1 MSYETRDV
9 FQAWLRHGRALALAL
24 TAAVVAAC
32 SGQGDG
38 SVGVGT
44 GQDPDPVA
52 PDFPIAYTKG
62 PLNDADD
69 ELQVNTDLRDILR
82 FAVGTDLYVRDRA
95 SPTAP
100 ERNVSMRFTEGTG
113 DVSGVEISSDGRK
126 VLFAMRGP
134 VDEGLALDDPLQPKW
149 NIWEYELATDRLR
162 RLIVSD
168 LTAQQGHD
176 LSPHYLPDGRIIFAS
191 TRQQTAKAILIND
204 GKPQYD
210 ARDEDR
216 EEPAFVLHV
225 MRDDGRDEFKQVSF
239 NQSSDYEPTVLDN
252 GKVLFSRWDHAGSV
266 NGIHLYQMN
275 PDGTELELLYGAES
289 HLTGTNNGTVQFVS
303 AREMLDGR
311 IMAILRPFDHPELG
325 GAITIIDAKTYVEN
339 TQPVASSP
347 GMPGPAQTAATPN
360 QVRTDLEPSPGGRF
374 SSAFPLWDGTGRVLT
389 TWSICRLEEPDPA
402 NPTDP
407 TAVIYRPCTPERLA
421 ATNPAP
427 VVAPP
432 LYGVWMYDPQ
442 TQTQQPIVIGQEGVI
457 ISDIVAAQPRR
468 NPLFIPDKLPGV
480 DFDADLAAEEVG
492 IINIRSV
499 YDLDGMASL
508 DGTTTVDIA
517 AIANPVVTPPANR
530 PARFLRIEKAVAI
543 PDEDTVDLDD
553 TAFGPSIQQ
562 GMREVIGYAPIEPD
576 GSVRVKVPANVALA
590 VSVLDGNSRRIRARH
605 QNWIQVVPGQELT
618 CNGCHRPTSG
628 LSHGRST
635 AFNAVYAG
643 APSTGMAFPGS
654 VATFSPDA
662 GETMAETRTRVSC
675 QTDCAALEPS
685 VDVLYTDVWTD
696 PAVATPAAPVS
707 YLYSNLKTLAPTS
720 INCIQKWTARCRTI
734 INYETHIH
742 PLWKTPRLVLDAMGN
757 QIGNNTCAQ
766 SGCHAPVNAMNAAMV
781 PAGQLDLSDGISPD
795 EADQFN
801 AYRELLFTD
810 DRQILV
816 GGAIVDEQR
825 QNGVDAMG
833 NPILET
839 IPVDPPMTSAGARQS
854 TGFFSCFD
862 VGGTG
867 CPSRSHVGYMSVDEL
882 RLVAEWLDIGAQYYN
897 NPFDVPVM

>member
-1 MSYETRDV
+1 MSYEIRTV
-9 FQAWLRHGRALALAL
+9 LQPWWRHGRLLALAL
-24 TAAVVAAC
+24 TAAAIAAC
-32 SGQGDG
+32 SGDGDG

-62 PLNDADD
+62 PLNDGDD

-100 ERNVSMRFTEGTG
+100 ERNVTERFTEGTG
-113 DVSGVEISSDGRK
+113 DVSGVEISSDGTK

-134 VDEGLALDDPLQPKW
+134 VDEGLALDDEDQPKW
-149 NIWEYELATDRLR
+149 NIWEYEIATDRLR
-162 RLIVSD
+162 RLVVSD

-176 LSPHYLPDGRIIFAS
+176 LSPHYLPDGRIIFVS

-252 GKVLFSRWDHAGSV
+252 GKVLFSRWDHAGNV

-289 HLTGTNNGTVQFVS
+289 HLTGTNNAAVQFVG
-303 AREMLDGR
+303 AREMFDGR
-311 IMAILRPFDHPELG
+311 IMTIVRPFDHPELG
-325 GAITIIDAKTYVEN
+325 GAITIIDTQTYVEN
-339 TQPVASSP
+339 TQPVASSA

-360 QVRTDLEPSPGGRF
+360 QVRTDLEPSAGGRF

-402 NPTDP
+402 NPP
-407 TAVIYRPCTPERLA
+407 NGVLYVPCTPERLA
-421 ATNPAP
+421 ATNPEP

-432 LYGVWMYDPQ
+432 LYGVWMYDPT
-442 TQTQQPIVIGQEGVI
+442 TQTQLPIVIGQEGVL
-457 ISDIVAAQPRR
+457 ISEVVAAQPRR
-468 NPLFIPDKLPGV
+468 TPTSIPDGVPGL
-480 DFDADLAAEEVG
+480 DFDPELAAEEAG

-499 YDLDGMASL
+499 YDLDGTAS
-508 DGTTTVDIA
+508 VNIA
-517 AIANPVVTPPANR
+517 AVANPVLTPPANR
-530 PARFLRIEKAVAI
+530 PSRFLRIEKAVAI
-543 PDEDTVDLDD
+543 PDEDTVDLDN
-553 TAFGPSIQQ
+553 TAFGPNIQQ
-562 GMREVIGYAPIEPD
+562 GMREVIGYVPIEPD

-590 VSVLDGNSRRIRARH
+590 LSVLDANGRRTSARH
-605 QNWIQVVPGQELT
+605 QNWLQVAPGQELS
-618 CNGCHRPTSG
+618 CNGCHAPSTTI
-628 LSHGRST
+628 SHGRST
-635 AFNAVYAG
+635 AFNAAYAG
-643 APSTGMAFPGS
+643 ASSTGIAFPGT
-654 VATFSPDA
+654 VGTFSPDI

-696 PAVATPAAPVS
+696 SLVATPAAPIE
-707 YLYSNLKTLAPTS
+707 YLYSNLTTSAPAS
-720 INCIQKWTARCRTI
+720 INCIGDWTPRCRVI

-742 PLWKTPRLVLDAMGN
+742 PLWNAPRLVLDGMGN
-757 QIGNNTCAQ
+757 QIADNTCAR
-766 SGCHAPVNAMNAAMV
+766 SGCHAPVNAATAAMV
-781 PAGQLDLSDGISPD
+781 PAGQLDLTNGVSAD

-801 AYRELLFTD
+801 SYRELLFAD
-810 DRQILV
+810 EELILNNGALQPRQVQV
-816 GGAIVDEQR
+816 GVDE
-825 QNGVDAMG
+825 MG
-833 NPILET
+833 NPILENVST
-839 IPVDPPMTSAGARQS
+839 GPYMSSAGANFGQS
-854 TGFFSCFD
+854 RRFFDCFEGENG
-862 VGGTG
+862 VCATT
-867 CPSRSHVGYMSVDEL
+867 PHTTFLSLDEM

>member
-1 MSYETRDV
+1 MSYDTRNV
-9 FQAWLRHGRALALAL
+9 WQAWLRRAAALMF
-24 TAAVVAAC
+24 AAATLAAC
-32 SGQGDG
+32 SGEGDG
-38 SVGVGT
+38 SVGIGT

-62 PLNDADD
+62 PLNDEDD
-69 ELQVNTDLRDILR
+69 QLQVNTDLRDVLR
-82 FAVGTDLYVRDRA
+82 FAVGTDLYIRDRA

-100 ERNVSMRFTEGTG
+100 ERNVTRRFTEGTG

-149 NIWEYELATDRLR
+149 NIWEYELATDKLR

-176 LSPHYLPDGRIIFAS
+176 LSPHYLPDGRIIFVS

-204 GKPQYD
+204 NKPQYD

-216 EEPAFVLHV
+216 QQPAFVLHV
-225 MRDDGRDEFKQVSF
+225 MRDDGRDTFQQVSF

-252 GKVLFSRWDHAGSV
+252 GKVMFSRWDHAGNV

-289 HLTGTNNGTVQFVS
+289 HLTGTNNGNVQFIS
-303 AREMLDGR
+303 AREMVDGR

-339 TQPVASSP
+339 TQPIASAA

-360 QVRTDLEPSPGGRF
+360 QVRTDLVPSPGGRF

-407 TAVIYRPCTPERLA
+407 TAVIYVPCTPERLA

-432 LYGVWMYDPQ
+432 LYGVWMYEPA
-442 TQTQQPIVIGQEGVI
+442 TQTQQPIVIGQEGVV

-468 NPLFIPDKLPGV
+468 TPMSIPDKLPGV
-480 DFDADLAAEEVG
+480 DFDVDLAAEEAG

-499 YDLDGMASL
+499 YDHEGTASVNNVP
-508 DGTTTVDIA
+508 VDISR
-517 AIANPVVTPPANR
+517 IANPVLTAPGNR

-543 PDEDTVDLDD
+543 PDEDTVDLDN
-553 TAFGPSIQQ
+553 TAFGPNIQQ
-562 GMREVIGYAPIEPD
+562 GMREIIGYAPIEPD

-590 VSVLDGNSRRIRARH
+590 LSVLDVNGRRTSARH

-618 CNGCHRPTSG
+618 CNGCHAAG
-628 LSHGRST
+628 NLSHGRSA
-635 AFNAVYAG
+635 AFNAAYAG
-643 APSTGMAFPGS
+643 APSTGIAFPGS
-654 VATFSPDA
+654 VSTFSPDA

-675 QTDCAALEPS
+675 QTDCAALVPS

-696 PAVATPAAPVS
+696 PAVAPPAAPIS
-707 YLYSNLKTLAPTS
+707 YLYSNLTTLAPTS
-720 INCIQKWTARCRTI
+720 INCIQKWTPRCRTI
-734 INYETHIH
+734 INYEMHIH
-742 PLWKTPRLVLDAMGN
+742 PLWNKQRLVLDAMGN

-781 PAGQLDLSDGISPD
+781 PAGQLDLSDGVSPD

-810 DRQILV
+810 EQQILV

-839 IPVDPPMTSAGARQS
+839 IPVTPSMNSASARQS
-854 TGFFSCFD
+854 RFFSCFD

-867 CPSRSHVGYMSVDEL
+867 CRARSHVGYMSPDEL

>member
-1 MSYETRDV
+1 MSHEARNV
-9 FQAWLRHGRALALAL
+9 SQACLPRGRAVALALL
-24 TAAVVAAC
+24 AVLVAAC
-32 SGQGDG
+32 SGDGDG
-38 SVGVGT
+38 SVGIGT

-62 PLNDADD
+62 PLFDEDM
-69 ELQVNTDLRDILR
+69 ELQANSDLRDILR
-82 FAVGTDLYVRDRA
+82 FAVGTDLYLRDRA

-100 ERNVSMRFTEGTG
+100 ERNITARFTEGTG
-113 DVSGVEISSDGRK
+113 DVMGVEISTDGRK

-134 VDEGLALDDPLQPKW
+134 VDEDLDLDDEDQPKW
-149 NIWEYELATDRLR
+149 NIWEYVIATDTLR

-176 LSPHYLPDGRIIFAS
+176 ISPHYLPDGRVIFVS

-216 EEPAFVLHV
+216 QEPAFVLHV

-252 GKVLFSRWDHAGSV
+252 GKVLFSRWDHAGNV

-303 AREMLDGR
+303 AREMADGR
-311 IMAILRPFDHPELG
+311 IMTILRPFDHPELG
-325 GAITIIDAKTYVEN
+325 GAITIIDTQTYVEN
-339 TQPVASSP
+339 SQPVVSSL
-347 GMPGPAQTAATPN
+347 GMAGPAQTAATPN
-360 QVRTDLEPSPGGRF
+360 QVRTDLQPSTGGRF

-389 TWSICRLEEPDPA
+389 TWAICRLEEPDPA

-407 TAVIYRPCTPERLA
+407 NAVIFVPCTPERLA
-421 ATNPAP
+421 AMTPAP

-432 LYGVWMYDPQ
+432 LYGVWMYDPI
-442 TQTQQPIVIGQEGVI
+442 TQTQQPIVIGTEGVLI
-457 ISDIVAAQPRR
+457 ADIVAAQPRR
-468 NPLFIPDKLPGV
+468 NPRSIPDKLPGV
-480 DFDADLAAEEVG
+480 DFDAELAAEGAG

-499 YDLDGMASL
+499 YDLDGVAS
-508 DGTTTVDIA
+508 VAIA
-517 AIANPVVTPPANR
+517 AIADPVQTPPANR
-530 PARFLRIEKAVAI
+530 PARFLRIEKPVAI
-543 PDEDTVDLDD
+543 PDEDTVDLDN
-553 TAFGPSIQQ
+553 TAFGPNIQQ

-590 VSVLDGNSRRIRARH
+590 LSVLDVNGRRTSARH
-605 QNWIQVVPGQELT
+605 QNWLQVVPGQELT
-618 CNGCHRPTSG
+618 CNGCHVPASN

-635 AFNAVYAG
+635 SFNAAYAG
-643 APSTGMAFPGS
+643 APSTGISFPNTVGS
-654 VATFSPDA
+654 FSPDA

-696 PAVATPAAPVS
+696 SAVATPAAPIS
-707 YLYSNLKTLAPTS
+707 YLYSELLTTAPTNV
-720 INCIQKWTARCRTI
+720 NCIQTWTPACRVI

-742 PLWKTPRLVLDAMGN
+742 PLWSATREVIDPNDNVTVLAD
-757 QIGNNTCAQ
+757 NTCAQ

-781 PAGQLDLSDGISPD
+781 PAGQLDLTNGVSPD
-795 EADQFN
+795 VADQFN
-801 AYRELLFTD
+801 SYRELLFAD
-810 DRQILV
+810 NRQILNN
-816 GGAIVDEQR
+816 GALQDEQV
-825 QNGVDAMG
+825 QVGVDAMG
-833 NPILET
+833 NPILA
-839 IPVDPPMTSAGARQS
+839 PVSIGASMTSAGARQS
-854 TGFFSCFD
+854 RFFACFD
-862 VGGTG
+862 VGGNG
-867 CPSRSHVGYMSVDEL
+867 CPSRSHVGYLSLDEL
-882 RLVAEWLDIGAQYYN
+882 RLIAEWLDIGAQYYN

>member
-1 MSYETRDV
+1 MSYETRNV
-9 FQAWLRHGRALALAL
+9 LQACLRHGRTLALAL
-24 TAAVVAAC
+24 TAAAIAAC
-32 SGQGDG
+32 SGDGDG
-38 SVGVGT
+38 SVGIGT

-69 ELQVNTDLRDILR
+69 ELQVNADLRDILR

-100 ERNVSMRFTEGTG
+100 ERNVTERFTEGTG

-134 VDEGLALDDPLQPKW
+134 VDEGLALDDEDQPKW
-149 NIWEYELATDRLR
+149 NIWEYEIATDTLR
-162 RLIVSD
+162 RLIAND

-176 LSPHYLPDGRIIFAS
+176 LSPHYLPDGRIIFVS

-216 EEPAFVLHV
+216 DEPAFVLHV
-225 MRDDGRDEFKQVSF
+225 MRDDGRDDFKQVSF

-289 HLTGTNNGTVQFVS
+289 HLTGTNDGNVQFVS

-325 GAITIIDAKTYVEN
+325 GAITIIDTRTYVEN

-347 GMPGPAQTAATPN
+347 GMQGPAQTAATPT
-360 QVRTDLEPSPGGRF
+360 QVRTDLVPSPGGRF

-407 TAVIYRPCTPERLA
+407 EAVIYRPCTPERLA

-432 LYGVWMYDPQ
+432 LYGVWMYDPT
-442 TQTQQPIVIGQEGVI
+442 TQTQQPIVIGEEGVI

-468 NPLFIPDKLPGV
+468 TPTSIPDKLPGV
-480 DFDADLAAEEVG
+480 DFDAELAAEEAG

-499 YDLDGMASL
+499 YDLDGVAS
-508 DGTTTVDIA
+508 VNIA
-517 AIANPVVTPPANR
+517 ALANPVITAPANR

-543 PDEDTVDLDD
+543 PDEDTVDLEN
-553 TAFGPSIQQ
+553 TAFGPAIQQ

-576 GSVRVKVPANVALA
+576 GSVRIKVPANVALA
-590 VSVLDGNSRRIRARH
+590 LSVLDGNARRISARH

-618 CNGCHRPTSG
+618 CNGCHAPSSTV
-628 LSHGRST
+628 SHGRST
-635 AFNAVYAG
+635 AFDAAYAG
-643 APSTGMAFPGS
+643 APSTGIAFPGS
-654 VATFSPDA
+654 VSTFSPDA

-696 PAVATPAAPVS
+696 PAVATPAAPIS
-707 YLYSNLKTLAPTS
+707 YLYSNLSTTAPVNV
-720 INCIQKWTARCRTI
+720 NCIGDWTPRCRII

-742 PLWKTPRLVLDAMGN
+742 PLWNAPRPVLDGMGN

-766 SGCHAPVNAMNAAMV
+766 SGCHAPVNAMNATMV
-781 PAGQLDLSDGISPD
+781 PAGQLDLTDGVSPD

-801 AYRELLFTD
+801 SYRELLFVD
-810 DRQILV
+810 GNQILV
-816 GGAIVDEQR
+816 GGALVDEQMV
-825 QNGVDAMG
+825 VDTDEMG

-839 IPVDPPMTSAGARQS
+839 VTTGPYMNAAGANFGADSRR
-854 TGFFSCFD
+854 FFDCFEGENG
-862 VGGTG
+862 VCAT
-867 CPSRSHVGYMSVDEL
+867 PPHTTFLSPDEL
-882 RLVAEWLDIGAQYYN
+882 RLVAEWLDLGAQYYN

>member
-1 MSYETRDV
+1 MSNETRNV
-9 FQAWLRHGRALALAL
+9 FHAWLRQSRALALVFA
-24 TAAVVAAC
+24 TAALAAC
-32 SGQGDG
+32 TGNGDG

-62 PLNDADD
+62 PLLDEDE

-82 FAVGTDLYVRDRA
+82 FAVGTDLYVRNRA

-100 ERNVSMRFTEGTG
+100 ERNVTQRFTEGTG
-113 DVSGVEISSDGRK
+113 DVSGVEISSDGKK

-134 VDEGLALDDPLQPKW
+134 VDEGLALDDPDQPKW
-149 NIWEYELATDRLR
+149 NIWEYELATDKLR

-176 LSPHYLPDGRIIFAS
+176 LSPHYLADGRVIFVS

-204 GKPQYD
+204 NKPQYD

-216 EEPAFVLHV
+216 DEPAFVLHV
-225 MRDDGRDEFKQVSF
+225 MRDDGRDNFKQVSF
-239 NQSSDYEPTVLDN
+239 NQSSDYEPTLLDN

-289 HLTGTNNGTVQFVS
+289 HLTGTNNGSVQFIS
-303 AREMLDGR
+303 AREMSDGR

-325 GAITIIDAKTYVEN
+325 GAITIIDTKTYVEN
-339 TQPVASSP
+339 TQPVASSA

-360 QVRTDLEPSPGGRF
+360 QVRTDLVPSPGGRF
-374 SSAFPLWDGTGRVLT
+374 NSAFPLWDGTGRVLT

-407 TAVIYRPCTPERLA
+407 TAVIYVPCTPERLA

-432 LYGVWMYDPQ
+432 LYGVWMYDPV
-442 TQTQQPIVIGQEGVI
+442 TQTQQPIVIGQEGVV

-468 NPLFIPDKLPGV
+468 LPASIPDKIPGL
-480 DFDADLAAEEVG
+480 DFNADLAAEEAG
-492 IINIRSV
+492 IISIRSV
-499 YDLDGMASL
+499 YDLDGVAS
-508 DGTTTVDIA
+508 VNIA
-517 AIANPVVTPPANR
+517 AVANPVITPPANR

-543 PDEDTVDLDD
+543 PDEDTVDLEN
-553 TAFGPSIQQ
+553 TAFGPNIQQ

-590 VSVLDGNSRRIRARH
+590 LSVLDANGRRTSARH
-605 QNWIQVVPGQELT
+605 QNWIQVVPGQVLT
-618 CNGCHRPTSG
+618 CNGCHVPSSN
-628 LSHGRST
+628 LSHGRSGT
-635 AFNAVYAG
+635 FNAAYAG
-643 APSTGMAFPGS
+643 AASTGVAFPGS
-654 VATFSPDA
+654 VAAFSPNA
-662 GETMAETRTRVSC
+662 GDTMAETRMRALCGSTTTC
-675 QTDCAALEPS
+675 PALEPS
-685 VDVLYTDVWTD
+685 VNVVYDDVWTN
-696 PAVATPAAPVS
+696 PAVATPAASFTYS
-707 YLYSNLKTLAPTS
+707 YTNLTTTAPTNV
-720 INCIQKWTARCRTI
+720 NCIADWTPRCRTI

-742 PLWKTPRLVLDAMGN
+742 PLWKTPRLVLDAMGT
-757 QIGNNTCAQ
+757 QIGNNSCSQ
-766 SGCHAPVNAMNAAMV
+766 GGCHAPVNAMNAAMV
-781 PAGQLDLSDGISPD
+781 PAGQLDLSDGASPD

-801 AYRELLFTD
+801 AYRELLFAD

-816 GGAIVDEQR
+816 GGAIVDEQI
-825 QNGVDAMG
+825 QIGIDAMG
-833 NPILET
+833 NPILST
-839 IPVDPPMTSAGARQS
+839 VSIPSSMSAAGARQS
-854 TGFFSCFD
+854 RFFSCFD

-867 CPSRSHVGYMSVDEL
+867 CPTRSHVGYMSTAEL

>member
-1 MSYETRDV
+1 MSYETRSV
-9 FQAWLRHGRALALAL
+9 LESCCRHGRTLVLALAAL
-24 TAAVVAAC
+24 AIAAC
-32 SGQGDG
+32 SGDGDG
-38 SVGVGT
+38 SVGIGT

-62 PLNDADD
+62 PLNDEDQD
-69 ELQVNTDLRDILR
+69 LQVNTDLRDVLR

-100 ERNVSMRFTEGTG
+100 ERNVTERFTEGTG
-113 DVSGVEISSDGRK
+113 DVQGVEISSDGTK

-134 VDEGLALDDPLQPKW
+134 VDEGLALDDPDQPKW
-149 NIWEYELATDRLR
+149 NIWEYEIATDRLR

-176 LSPHYLPDGRIIFAS
+176 LSPHYLPDGRIIFVS

-216 EEPAFVLHV
+216 QEPAFVLHV
-225 MRDDGRDEFKQVSF
+225 MRDDGRDEFRQVSF
-239 NQSSDYEPTVLDN
+239 NQSSDFEPTVLDN
-252 GKVLFSRWDHAGSV
+252 GKVLFSRWDHAGNV

-289 HLTGTNNGTVQFVS
+289 HLTGTNNGAVQFVS

-311 IMAILRPFDHPELG
+311 IMAIVRPFDHPELG
-325 GAITIIDAKTYVEN
+325 GAITIIDTLTYVEN

-347 GMPGPAQTAATPN
+347 GMPGPAQTAATPT
-360 QVRTDLEPSPGGRF
+360 QVRTDLQPSPGGRF

-389 TWSICRLEEPDPA
+389 AWSICRLEEPDPA
-402 NPTDP
+402 NPP
-407 TAVIYRPCTPERLA
+407 NGVLYVPCTPERLA

-432 LYGVWMYDPQ
+432 LYGVWMYDPV
-442 TQTQQPIVIGQEGVI
+442 TQTQQPIVIGEEGVV
-457 ISDIVAAQPRR
+457 ISEVVAAQPRR
-468 NPLFIPDKLPGV
+468 TPTSIPDRLPGV
-480 DFDADLAAEEVG
+480 DFDAELATEEVG

-499 YDLDGMASL
+499 YDLDGVAS
-508 DGTTTVDIA
+508 VDIA
-517 AIANPVVTPPANR
+517 AVANPVQTPPANR

-543 PDEDTVDLDD
+543 PDEDTVDLDN
-553 TAFGPSIQQ
+553 TAFGPNIQQ

-590 VSVLDGNSRRIRARH
+590 LSVLDGNARRTSARH
-605 QNWIQVVPGQELT
+605 QNWIQVMPGQELT
-618 CNGCHRPTSG
+618 CNGCHVPASN
-628 LSHGRST
+628 LSHGRSDS
-635 AFNAVYAG
+635 FNAAYAG
-643 APSTGMAFPGS
+643 APSTGVAFPGS
-654 VATFSPDA
+654 VGAFSPDM

-696 PAVATPAAPVS
+696 SAVATPADPIS
-707 YLYSNLKTLAPTS
+707 YLYANLTTPAPVNV
-720 INCIQKWTARCRTI
+720 NCMSEWTARCRTI

-742 PLWKTPRLVLDAMGN
+742 PLWSAPRVVLDGMGV

-766 SGCHAPVNAMNAAMV
+766 SGCHTPVNANVAMV
-781 PAGQLDLSDGISPD
+781 PAGQLDLTDGVSPD
-795 EADQFN
+795 EPDQFN
-801 AYRELLFTD
+801 SYRELLFAD
-810 DRQILV
+810 GNQILMN
-816 GGAIVDEQR
+816 GALVDEQR
-825 QNGVDAMG
+825 QVGTDDMG

-839 IPVDPPMTSAGARQS
+839 VTTGPYMSSAGANFGQS
-854 TGFFSCFD
+854 QRFFDCFEGENN
-862 VGGTG
+862 VCATT
-867 CPSRSHVGYMSVDEL
+867 PHVGFLSPHEL

>member
-1 MSYETRDV
+1 MSYDTRNV
-9 FQAWLRHGRALALAL
+9 WQACLRNGRALALAFAVL
-24 TAAVVAAC
+24 VVAAC
-32 SGQGDG
+32 SGEGDG

-62 PLNDADD
+62 PLNDEDD

-82 FAVGTDLYVRDRA
+82 YAVGTDLYVRDRA

-100 ERNVSMRFTEGTG
+100 ERNVSRRFTEGTG
-113 DVSGVEISSDGRK
+113 DVSGVEISSDGKK

-149 NIWEYELATDRLR
+149 NIWEYTIATDTLR
-162 RLIVSD
+162 RLIVND
-168 LTAQQGHD
+168 LTAGLGHD
-176 LSPHYLPDGRIIFAS
+176 LSPHYLADGRIIFVS
-191 TRQQTAKAILIND
+191 TRQQTAKAILVDDN
-204 GKPQYD
+204 KPQFD

-216 EEPAFVLHV
+216 QQPAFVLHV
-225 MRDDGRDEFKQVSF
+225 MSDDGRDNFKQVSF
-239 NQSSDYEPTVLDN
+239 NQSSDFEPTLLDN
-252 GKVLFSRWDHAGSV
+252 GKIMFSRWDHAGNV

-289 HLTGTNNGTVQFVS
+289 HLTGTNNGNVQFIS

-311 IMAILRPFDHPELG
+311 VMAILRPFDHPELG
-325 GAITIIDAKTYVEN
+325 GAITIIDTKTYVEN
-339 TQPVASSP
+339 TQPIAASA

-360 QVRTDLEPSPGGRF
+360 QVRTDLVPSAGGRF

-407 TAVIYRPCTPERLA
+407 TAVIYVPCTPQRLA
-421 ATNPAP
+421 ATNPPP

-432 LYGVWMYDPQ
+432 LYGVWMYDPT
-442 TQTQQPIVIGQEGVI
+442 TQTQQPIVIGEEGVL
-457 ISDIVAAQPRR
+457 ISDVVAAQPRR
-468 NPLFIPDKLPGV
+468 TPIFIPDKMPGV
-480 DFDADLAAEEVG
+480 DFDAELAAEGAG
-492 IINIRSV
+492 IINVRSV
-499 YDLDGMASL
+499 YDLDGVAS
-508 DGTTTVDIA
+508 VNIA
-517 AIANPVVTPPANR
+517 SVANPVTTAPANR

-543 PDEDTVDLDD
+543 PDEDTVDLEN
-553 TAFGPSIQQ
+553 TAFGPNIQQ

-590 VSVLDGNSRRIRARH
+590 LSVLDANGRRTSARH
-605 QNWIQVVPGQELT
+605 QNWLQVVPGQELT
-618 CNGCHRPTSG
+618 CNGCHVPGPSN

-635 AFNAVYAG
+635 SFNPAYAG
-643 APSTGMAFPGS
+643 APSTGIAFPGS
-654 VATFSPDA
+654 VSAFSPDA

-685 VDVLYTDVWTD
+685 VDVVYDDVWTD
-696 PAVATPAAPVS
+696 PAVATPAAS
-707 YLYSNLKTLAPTS
+707 FTYSYSNLNTLAPTN
-720 INCIQKWTARCRTI
+720 INCINDWTPRCRI
-734 INYETHIH
+734 VINYETHIH
-742 PLWKTPRLVLDAMGN
+742 PLWNAPRLVLDGMGV
-757 QIGNNTCAQ
+757 QIANNTCAQ

-781 PAGQLDLSDGISPD
+781 PAGQLDLTDGVSPD

-810 DRQILV
+810 NQQVLV

-833 NPILET
+833 NPILEN
-839 IPVDPPMTSAGARQS
+839 IPVGPSMNAASARQS
-854 TGFFSCFD
+854 RFFSCFD

-867 CPSRSHVGYMSVDEL
+867 CPSRSHVGYMSRDEL
-882 RLVAEWLDIGAQYYN
+882 KLVAEWLDIGAQYYN